1 MMIQEPTPG
10 SPFIQPDPIRM
21 LLPEYIDAFKA
32 KMKHVYHDRGDV
44 HAMALKRG
52 TPPYVMREVMS
63 MNPLAVGIPAEY
75 GGRGGHIKETLA
87 LLEAA
92 SYESLSLSLMLGIN
106 IGLFLQPVAKYAQE
120 EVKREIF
127 NNFLHKQQMGGLMI
141 TEPGHGSD
149 ALNMKTNYTQQNG
162 IYHLQGHKHWAGLT
176 GWADYWLLAARE
188 KDPDDALR
196 RDIGFFICNV
206 NTPGQQIVVEEVFEN
221 LGLYQIPYGRNRI
234 DVKIP
239 ALYKLVP
246 KTNGINMML
255 DMLHRNRMIFPGM
268 AMGFIQRMLDEA
280 LAHTRKRQIAGTPL
294 IHFDQ
299 VQQRLASLQTSYTIT
314 SAMCLRSSELL
325 DNGKDLP
332 PDGIEV
338 NSVKTVVTD
347 LMQDA
352 AQSVTQLFGA
362 QAYKLDHIAGR
373 GIIDS
378 RPFQIFEGSND
389 ILYSQITG
397 GVLKMM
403 RKLKERNLFRFLKEY
418 PITIKAADYLKK
430 ILDFEINAELP
441 QRKMVELGEAIGRI
455 VAFEMVIDLGS
466 KGFHPHLIRN
476 GLEMLQHEIAGIING
491 FNTPNNTTV
500 IEDYQHQSTWHSFC

>member
-1 MMIQEPTPG
+1 MLIQEPTPG
-10 SPFIQPDPIRM
+10 SPLLQSDPVQM
-21 LLPEYIDAFKA
+21 PLPEYLDAFKA
-32 KMKHVYHDRGDV
+32 KLKHVYHDRGDV
-44 HAMALKRG
+44 HTMALKRG
-52 TPPYVMREVMS
+52 TPPFVMREVMG
-63 MNPLAVGIPAEY
+63 MNPLAMGIPAEY
-75 GGRGGHIKETLA
+75 GGRGGDIQETLA

-120 EVKREIF
+120 EVKREVF
-127 NNFLHKQQMGGLMI
+127 NNFLQQQQMGGLMI

-149 ALNMKTNYTQQNG
+149 ALNMKTSYTHHHG

-196 RDIGFFICNV
+196 RDIGFFVCNV
-206 NTPGQQIVVEEVFEN
+206 NAPGQQIVVEEVFEN

-234 DVKIP
+234 DVMLP
-239 ALYKLVP
+239 ELNKLVP

-255 DMLHRNRMIFPGM
+255 DMLHRNRMLFPGM
-268 AMGFIQRMLDEA
+268 AMGFIQRLLDEA
-280 LAHTRKRQIAGTPL
+280 LAHTRKREIAGTPL

-299 VQQRLASLQTSYTIT
+299 VQRRLATLQTSYTIT
-314 SAMCLRSSELL
+314 SAMCLRSSDLL
-325 DNGKDLP
+325 GNGRDLP

-338 NSVKTVVTD
+338 NAVKTVVTD
-347 LMQDA
+347 LMQEA

-397 GVLKMM
+397 SVMKMM
-403 RKLKERNLFRFLKEY
+403 RKLKERNLFRFLKGY
-418 PITIKAADYLKK
+418 PITIKAAEYLRKN
-430 ILDFEINAELP
+430 LDFEINTELP
-441 QRKMVELGEAIGRI
+441 QRKMVELGQAIGRI
-455 VAFEMVIDLGS
+455 VAFDMVITLGS
-466 KGFHPHLIRN
+466 KGYQPELIRN
-476 GLEMLQHEIAGIING
+476 GLEMLQHEITGIMNG

-500 IEDYQHQSTWHSFC
+500 IEDYRDQSAWLSFC